1 MHWKRFGILLCT
13 AVALLL
19 AMAASR
25 ASNNDRLLSGWEH
38 LNVFTA
44 FKWMEMTCLHI
55 VWQVAECQDLE
66 GLVYCH
72 DRHQTV
78 LFLFLWQ
85 RGREIC
91 ACDRGWLDIHV
102 ALIILPLLLGSHSGV
117 GQALMWV
124 WSHVTLGCWAEVAY
138 WCRHHIVTHISYHG
152 RLFELKAAACVFVL
166 QCCSLNGNRVKAVW
180 EMLLGKQLVSRK
192 FRGNERDVLECKY
205 VCKYKLH
212 AWKVRVVGSLKGRH
226 EKRNAGKT
234 DSSFT
239 LK

>member
-1 MHWKRFGILLCT
+1 MT
-13 AVALLL
+13 A
-19 AMAASR
+19 SP

-55 VWQVAECQDLE
+55 VWQVAACQDLE

-91 ACDRGWLDIHV
+91 AYDRGWLDIHV

-152 RLFELKAAACVFVL
+152 RLFELKASLCVCL
-166 QCCSLNGNRVKAVW
+166 SCSVAVW
-180 EMLLGKQLVSRK
+180 MGTESRLCERCCLGSSWSPGNLEEMSTASQNANTYANIS
-192 FRGNERDVLECKY
+192 CM
-205 VCKYKLH
+205 
-212 AWKVRVVGSLKGRH
+212 H
-226 EKRNAGKT
+226 EK
-234 DSSFT
+234 
-239 LK
+239 